1 MTKTGILSL
10 IIIVLIIVIAIAMYV
25 IRGVGPGFQGVP
37 RILEGHPMY
46 NVIGP
51 ILAIILLIIL
61 GYLAY
66 YISKRVRV

>member
-1 MTKTGILSL
+1 
-10 IIIVLIIVIAIAMYV
+10 MYV

-37 RILEGHPMY
+37 RILEGHPLY

>member
-1 MTKTGILSL
+1 
-10 IIIVLIIVIAIAMYV
+10 
-25 IRGVGPGFQGVP
+25 
-37 RILEGHPMY
+37 
-46 NVIGP
+46 VIGP